1 MTVAHSLTIV
11 DPSEP
16 DLLADL
22 RTRGFRTQAVASA
35 EISTMHLT
43 STVGPDAFLIDT
55 RATGLLPRDL
65 GTLRRQF
72 PGAGIV
78 VLARSLDPAGMLE
91 AMRLGITEWL
101 ADPVAPAD
109 LDAAVQRVARVVTN
123 RATAG
128 KSVAVVG
135 GKGGVGCTTIAVNLA
150 AAIRAA
156 TREPTLL
163 VDLHMAQGDTSVF
176 LGVEPRF
183 TVLDALENI
192 HRLDETYFKGL
203 VTPTP
208 SGVDLLASAN
218 RPLLGSIDVLRV
230 QALLE
235 FVIAA
240 YPWVVVDC
248 PRSDPS
254 VIDALDVAS
263 LVVIVAN
270 QELPALRSA
279 SRLAALLRQRCGADR
294 VKLAINRFDT
304 ESEIGRKDVERVL
317 GGPIDYTFAS
327 DYRAAVAA
335 LNKGEPLVA
344 GLQGR
349 LAAGFDDAARELA
362 GLPPA
367 ARESVKTG
375 LFGRFGSRR

>member
-1 MTVAHSLTIV
+1 MTVALSLTIV

-22 RTRGFRTQAVASA
+22 RARGFRAHSITGGEIAS
-35 EISTMHLT
+35 MHLT
-43 STVGPDAFLIDT
+43 AVAGPDAFLVDT
-55 RATGLLPRDL
+55 RAAGQLPRDL
-65 GTLRRQF
+65 ATLRRQF
-72 PGAGIV
+72 PGAGVV

-101 ADPVAPAD
+101 ADPVATAD
-109 LDAAVQRVARVVTN
+109 LDAAVRRVARVVAN
-123 RATAG
+123 RTTAG

-156 TREPTLL
+156 TRVPTLL
-163 VDLHMAQGDTSVF
+163 LDLHMAQGDTSVF

-240 YPWVVVDC
+240 YAWVVVDC

-263 LVVIVAN
+263 LVIIVAN

-294 VKLAINRFDT
+294 VKLAINRFDS

-317 GGPIDYTFAS
+317 GGPIDYTFVS

-344 GLQGR
+344 SLQGR

-362 GLPPA
+362 GLPST

>member
-1 MTVAHSLTIV
+1 VALSLTLV

-22 RTRGFRTQAVASA
+22 RARGYRAQSVGGA
-35 EISTMHLT
+35 EIASIHLT
-43 STVGPDAFLIDT
+43 NAQGPDAFLIDT
-55 RATGLLPRDL
+55 RGTGLLPREL
-65 GTLRRQF
+65 ATLRRQF
-72 PGAGIV
+72 PAAGIV

-101 ADPVAPAD
+101 SEPIAAAD
-109 LDAAVQRVARVVTN
+109 LDAAVQRVARVVAN

-156 TREPTLL
+156 AHEPTLL
-163 VDLHMAQGDTSVF
+163 VDLHLAQGDTSVF

-203 VTPTP
+203 VTATP

-218 RPLLGSIDVLRV
+218 RPVLGSIDVLRV

-235 FVIAA
+235 FVTAS

-248 PRSDPS
+248 PRSDPN

-263 LVVIVAN
+263 VVVIVAN
-270 QELPALRSA
+270 QELPTLRSA
-279 SRLAALLRQRCGADR
+279 SRLAALLRQRCGAPR
-294 VKLAINRFDT
+294 VRLAINRFDT

-317 GGPIDYTFAS
+317 GGTINFTFAS
-327 DYRAAVAA
+327 DYRAAVGA

-344 GLQGR
+344 GGGSR
-349 LAAGFDDAARELA
+349 LAIGFEDAARELA
-362 GLPPA
+362 GLPTV

-375 LFGRFGSRR
+375 LFGRFNRR

>member
-22 RTRGFRTQAVASA
+22 RTRGFRTQAVTSA
-35 EISTMHLT
+35 EIASMHLT

-101 ADPVAPAD
+101 ADPVASAD

>member
-1 MTVAHSLTIV
+1 MAVSVTIV
-11 DPSEP
+11 DPSDP

-22 RTRGFRTQAVASA
+22 QTRGFRAQAATST
-35 EISTMHLT
+35 EIAAMHLT
-43 STVGPDAFLIDT
+43 SAVGPSAFLVDT
-55 RATGLLPRDL
+55 RATGMLPRDL
-65 GTLRRQF
+65 ATLRRQF
-72 PGAGIV
+72 PAAGIV

-109 LDAAVQRVARVVTN
+109 LDDAVRRVARVVAP
-123 RATAG
+123 RATVG

-156 TREPTLL
+156 TREATLL
-163 VDLHMAQGDTSVF
+163 VDLHLAQGDTSVF

-218 RPLLGSIDVLRV
+218 RPVLGSIDVLRV
-230 QALLE
+230 QALIE
-235 FVIAA
+235 FVVAV

-254 VIDALDVAS
+254 VIDALDAAS

-317 GGPIDYTFAS
+317 GGPIDYTFVS
-327 DYRAAVAA
+327 DYRTAVAA

-344 GLQGR
+344 SLHGR

-362 GLPPA
+362 GLPTN
-367 ARESVKTG
+367 ARESLKPG
-375 LFGRFGSRR
+375 LFGRFGGRR